1 MPREHLQWKT
11 LEARGLTEIQLTVE
25 LLTPLFGG
33 GVGGDPRKST
43 PHVKPHDP
51 VTLFRGASMR
61 GQLRFW
67 WRVTQHLKEGTINQE
82 QASTIWGAASKPAK
96 VSLSVRDRNQ
106 ESPSRKVFEA
116 AGHRPTQEDLAYG
129 AFPLKPTDSASKDP
143 RTATPGTLYGLG
155 AGINPLSADLI
166 LRISNLDR
174 EDVRGVRDALCA
186 WLILG
191 GLGGRTRRGF
201 GAVYSQ
207 WLASEGIDVHTW
219 LRDHHLPFRESPD
232 CATPL
237 DALQFGLKKL
247 REFRQGVRMGRNPGN
262 SKPAGR
268 SRWPE
273 AESIRKLAKSGSPQH
288 ATRLVD
294 VDKFPR
300 AAFGMPIIF
309 HFQNDEHL
317 PDFQLTPTG
326 AERMASPLILRPYR
340 TNNQMFRCLAVLLP
354 PAYRLAAA
362 SELTLHDP
370 KDKKRSFPVSHHL
383 TPLEARSIQPLTN
396 QPDPLCAFLDFF
408 QPQTHQESR

>member
-11 LEARGLTEIQLTVE
+11 LEARGLTEIQLAVE

-96 VSLSVRDRNQ
+96 VSLSVVNPSPPKESQSSQGFQATLTLRFPNDDR
-106 ESPSRKVFEA
+106 
-116 AGHRPTQEDLAYG
+116 
-129 AFPLKPTDSASKDP
+129 
-143 RTATPGTLYGLG
+143 
-155 AGINPLSADLI
+155 
-166 LRISNLDR
+166 
-174 EDVRGVRDALCA
+174 VRSGVRDALCA

-191 GLGGRTRRGF
+191 GLGGRTRRGS
-201 GAVYSQ
+201 GAIHSQ
-207 WLASEGIDVHTW
+207 WLVNEGIDVPTW
-219 LRDHHLPFRESPD
+219 LSDHHVPFRESSD
-232 CATPL
+232 FKTPL
-237 DALQFGLKKL
+237 LALEFGLGKLKK
-247 REFRQGVRMGRNPGN
+247 FRPEAQMGRR
-262 SKPAGR
+262 AG
-268 SRWPE
+268 
-273 AESIRKLAKSGSPQH
+273 G
-288 ATRLVD
+288 
-294 VDKFPR
+294 PR
-300 AAFGMPIIF
+300 PSDT
-309 HFQNDEHL
+309 Q
-317 PDFQLTPTG
+317 
-326 AERMASPLILRPYR
+326 RMASPLILRPYR
-340 TNNQMFRCLAVLLP
+340 TNKQMFRCLAVLLP

-383 TPLEARSIQPLTN
+383 TPLEAGRIQPLTN